1 MNIAYKKREEDKD
14 VAKYKILRVHKV
26 AYLVLVATVLLFV
39 MSIVLSISE
48 ADALR
53 AYQDNISALALA
65 AKVIPGATVK
75 YMSVIL
81 NVFSIVTAFLALY
94 LAVHESFVGLI
105 KVTVEKIVKPQENNS
120 KAISVAAFVMVVLV
134 LWLIV
139 LTNFPILKVFV
150 FGGVTYGLISCIIP
164 GFIILKND
172 KFSDLRGV
180 SVYYVILIG
189 MLMCI
194 GPFVML
200 FSQ

>member
-1 MNIAYKKREEDKD
+1 VGILNPMNIAYKKREEDKD

-81 NVFSIVTAFLALY
+81 NVFSIVTA
-94 LAVHESFVGLI
+94 
-105 KVTVEKIVKPQENNS
+105 
-120 KAISVAAFVMVVLV
+120 
-134 LWLIV
+134 
-139 LTNFPILKVFV
+139 
-150 FGGVTYGLISCIIP
+150 
-164 GFIILKND
+164 
-172 KFSDLRGV
+172 
-180 SVYYVILIG
+180 
-189 MLMCI
+189 
-194 GPFVML
+194 
-200 FSQ
+200 

>member
-1 MNIAYKKREEDKD
+1 M
-14 VAKYKILRVHKV
+14 AKYKILRVHKV

-105 KVTVEKIVKPQENNS
+105 KVTVEK
-120 KAISVAAFVMVVLV
+120 
-134 LWLIV
+134 
-139 LTNFPILKVFV
+139 
-150 FGGVTYGLISCIIP
+150 
-164 GFIILKND
+164 
-172 KFSDLRGV
+172 
-180 SVYYVILIG
+180 
-189 MLMCI
+189 
-194 GPFVML
+194 
-200 FSQ
+200 

>member
-1 MNIAYKKREEDKD
+1 M
-14 VAKYKILRVHKV
+14 

-94 LAVHESFVGLI
+94 LAV
-105 KVTVEKIVKPQENNS
+105 
-120 KAISVAAFVMVVLV
+120 
-134 LWLIV
+134 
-139 LTNFPILKVFV
+139 
-150 FGGVTYGLISCIIP
+150 
-164 GFIILKND
+164 
-172 KFSDLRGV
+172 
-180 SVYYVILIG
+180 
-189 MLMCI
+189 
-194 GPFVML
+194 
-200 FSQ
+200 